1 MTLEVHSFFDQATN
15 SYTYLV
21 EDSRTRAAAV
31 IDPVLDFDPAAGLLG
46 TAAADRVSRVIDE
59 RDLDLEWLLETHV
72 HADHLSAATVLKQ
85 RHGGRSVIGAR
96 VIEVQQTF
104 AGLFNAEDLRCDG
117 SAFDR
122 LVHDGD
128 VLELGDHEI
137 RVIETPGHTP
147 TCVTYLIEGAAFVGD
162 TLFMPDF
169 GTARCDFPGGDAK
182 VLYNSIQRLFAL
194 PGETRLYLCH
204 DYPTA
209 TRSDLMNE
217 TTVAEERQS
226 NIHLGSGVPCDAFT
240 NARRSRDQELSA
252 PRLMLP
258 SVQFNMRG
266 GQFPPAEANGQHYF
280 KIPVAMA

>member
-1 MTLEVHSFFDQATN
+1 MTLAVQSFFDQATN
-15 SYTYLV
+15 SYTYLI
-21 EDSRTRAAAV
+21 EDPASGSAAV
-31 IDPVLDFDPAAGLLG
+31 VDPVLDFDPAAGLLG
-46 TAAADRVSRVIDE
+46 TAAADRLSKIIDE
-59 RDLDLEWLLETHV
+59 RGLHLEWLLETHV
-72 HADHLSAATVLKQ
+72 HADHLSAAAVLKK
-85 RHGGRSVIGAR
+85 RHGGRCVIGHR
-96 VIEVQQTF
+96 VTEVQQTF
-104 AGLFNAEDLRCDG
+104 ACLFNADDLRCDG

-122 LVHDGD
+122 LVREGD
-128 VLELGDHEI
+128 LLELGDHQI

-147 TCVTYLIEGAAFVGD
+147 TCVTYLIDGAAFVGD

-182 VLYNSIQRLFAL
+182 VLYESIQRLFAL

-217 TTVAEERQS
+217 TTVAEERRS
-226 NIHLGSGVPCDAFT
+226 NIHLGAGVPCEAFT
-240 NARRSRDQELSA
+240 DARRSRDRELSA